1 MFDHQWFAL
10 FGKSRNCFQDPGVE
24 CLDIVSLASKKLLV
38 TLSSRPIPVNITI
51 NGNLTNIYLFKV
63 KITS

>member
-1 MFDHQWFAL
+1 M
-10 FGKSRNCFQDPGVE
+10 
-24 CLDIVSLASKKLLV
+24 DIVSLASKKLLV